1 MIDNERAVLCFS
13 IYECRLVSGVVV
25 VLFSPFRSDCSWLV
39 VLLAVDLWLYCGYCQ
54 RCCTVALI
62 YPAQGGYPSAFAFQT
77 SISVVEL
84 VEAGWSDLFA

>member
-54 RCCTVALI
+54 RCCTVECGRVDVKRRLKNHI
-62 YPAQGGYPSAFAFQT
+62 GRKPTMRDG
-77 SISVVEL
+77 VR
-84 VEAGWSDLFA
+84 